1 MLIVLNIQHLIDLTK
16 PKSNYDL
23 ANICGCV
30 ERILTCCYLMDCETV
45 RYNPIR
51 TSLSAREEAL
61 IHHEI
66 KKVLPILTKI
76 RDLNLTIY
84 VDVGVNGSLIL
95 STVKLDHGHHLFY
108 TQIVPGVQES

>member
-1 MLIVLNIQHLIDLTK
+1 MLILLNIEHLITITK
-16 PKSNYDL
+16 PQSNYDL

-45 RYNPIR
+45 RYNPMR
-51 TSLSAREEAL
+51 TSLSASEEVL

-66 KKVLPILTKI
+66 KKVLPILTQM
-76 RDLNLTIY
+76 RDRGLTIY

-95 STVKLDHGHHLFY
+95 STVKLDHGHHMFY
-108 TQIVPGVQES
+108 TQTVSGI